1 MQYEADELTAIR
13 LFREHGSESAAG
25 YKEMGQTQ
33 NVIREVLSE
42 STGSRTKRVVFRSII
57 CATRFKFFE
66 GGGLL
71 PTTCMRC
78 GVVGSLEH
86 LMECAGIQVPLQSGD
101 PDPTV
106 EFLAV
111 PTREAC
117 RIHTGVP
124 APFRERTEEE
134 IVLSART
141 PSAGSDDGGGATGE
155 VVELSVAVS
164 GDSKQKSG
172 ET

>member
-111 PTREAC
+111 PTREA
-117 RIHTGVP
+117 
-124 APFRERTEEE
+124 PFRERTEEE

-155 VVELSVAVS
+155 VDELSFAVS
-164 GDSKQKSG
+164 GDSKEKSG